1 MIAAVK
7 ALTPGI
13 QYRVSTPQGRRPSRL
28 MTSLFAL
35 ASLFWLPQVLGW
47 SATGH
52 QLTCDVAERQLTD
65 AVKARIQ
72 GLMLALPDDQ
82 RDALFDG
89 KALTFSDLCTWAD
102 QVRPL
107 KQYGPVRSWHYV
119 NVERGATTVT
129 YDKCVTGCLLTAIE
143 THIALLKQADLSPWP
158 RLQSLMFLSHW
169 IGDLHQP
176 LHVSF
181 FEDLGGNR
189 TRVTGYDACS
199 NLHGVWDFCL
209 VATTGKTRSDL
220 LAELLGLPGAEGFD
234 QGPVLSWAQESM
246 DLVTHPRVQ
255 YCRKTEA
262 GCKPWS
268 TKTYA
273 LSPDYQA
280 INWPVAK
287 RRLAQ
292 AGFRLAGL
300 MNSLMA
306 AP

>member
-1 MIAAVK
+1 MITVKPLKPRLLNRVKPILARQKRRVIAVLM
-7 ALTPGI
+7 ALG
-13 QYRVSTPQGRRPSRL
+13 SC
-28 MTSLFAL
+28 
-35 ASLFWLPQVLGW
+35 FWLPAALGW

-52 QLTCDVAERQLTD
+52 QLTCEVAESQLTD
-65 AVKARIQ
+65 SVKARIQ
-72 GLMLALPDDQ
+72 VLMQALPDAQ
-82 RDALFDG
+82 REDVFEG
-89 KALTFSDLCTWAD
+89 KALAFADLCTWAD

-107 KQYGPVRSWHYV
+107 KQYRSVASWHYV
-119 NVERGATTVT
+119 NVARDASTVN
-129 YDKCVTGCLLTAIE
+129 YDKCITGCLLTAIE
-143 THIALLKQADLSPWP
+143 THIGLLQQAELSSWS

-189 TRVTGYDACS
+189 TQVTGYEDCA

-209 VATTGKTRSDL
+209 VATTGKSRSDL
-220 LAELLGLPGAEGFD
+220 LVELLALPGADGFD
-234 QGPVLSWAQESM
+234 QGTALSWAQESM

-255 YCRKTEA
+255 YCRKSES
-262 GCKPWS
+262 GCEPWS
-268 TKTYA
+268 TQRYA

-287 RRLAQ
+287 LRLAQ
-292 AGFRLAGL
+292 AGYRLVGL
-300 MNSLMA
+300 MNTLMA

>member
-1 MIAAVK
+1 MTIMVKPFKPRPQDRVKPTLARQIQRVIAGLIV
-7 ALTPGI
+7 
-13 QYRVSTPQGRRPSRL
+13 
-28 MTSLFAL
+28 FA
-35 ASLFWLPQVLGW
+35 SCFWLPAAMGW

-52 QLTCDVAERQLTD
+52 QLTCEVAESQLTD
-65 AVKARIQ
+65 EVKARIQ
-72 GLMLALPDDQ
+72 GLMQALPDAQ
-82 RDALFDG
+82 RDDLFDG
-89 KALTFSDLCTWAD
+89 KALTFADLCTWAD

-107 KQYGPVRSWHYV
+107 KQYRSVASWHYV
-119 NVERGATTVT
+119 NVARDASTVS

-143 THIALLKQADLSPWP
+143 THIGLLQQTELSPWP

-189 TRVTGYDACS
+189 TQVTGYDDCA

-209 VATTGKTRSDL
+209 VSTTGKSRSDL
-220 LAELLGLPGAEGFD
+220 LVELLALPGAEGFD
-234 QGPVLSWAQESM
+234 QGTALSWAQESM

-255 YCRKTEA
+255 YCRKSEL
-262 GCKPWS
+262 GCAPWS
-268 TKTYA
+268 TQRYA

-287 RRLAQ
+287 LRLAQ
-292 AGFRLAGL
+292 AGYRLAGL
-300 MNSLMA
+300 MNTLMA

>member
-1 MIAAVK
+1 MITVK
-7 ALTPGI
+7 AIKPRFQNRVKPTLARQTRRAIAGVIALT
-13 QYRVSTPQGRRPSRL
+13 SC
-28 MTSLFAL
+28 
-35 ASLFWLPQVLGW
+35 FWLPAALGW

-52 QLTCDVAERQLTD
+52 QLTCEVAASQLTD
-65 AVKARIQ
+65 PVKTRIQ
-72 GLMLALPDDQ
+72 ALMQALPDAQ
-82 RDALFDG
+82 RDDLFDG
-89 KALTFSDLCTWAD
+89 KALTFADLCTWAD

-107 KQYGPVRSWHYV
+107 KQYRSVASWHYV
-119 NVERGATTVT
+119 NVARDASSVN

-143 THIALLKQADLSPWP
+143 THIGLLQQTELSPWP

-189 TRVTGYDACS
+189 TQVTGYDDCA

-209 VATTGKTRSDL
+209 VSTTGKSRSDL
-220 LAELLGLPGAEGFD
+220 LVELLALPGADGFD
-234 QGPVLSWAQESM
+234 QGTALSWAQESL

-255 YCRKTEA
+255 YCRKSEV
-262 GCKPWS
+262 GCAPWS
-268 TKTYA
+268 TQRYA

-287 RRLAQ
+287 LRLAQ
-292 AGFRLAGL
+292 AGYRLAGL
-300 MNSLMA
+300 MNTLMA

>member
-1 MIAAVK
+1 
-7 ALTPGI
+7 
-13 QYRVSTPQGRRPSRL
+13 L
-28 MTSLFAL
+28 M
-35 ASLFWLPQVLGW
+35 Q
-47 SATGH
+47 
-52 QLTCDVAERQLTD
+52 
-65 AVKARIQ
+65 
-72 GLMLALPDDQ
+72 ALPDAQ
-82 RDALFDG
+82 RDDLFDG
-89 KALTFSDLCTWAD
+89 KALTFADLCTWAD

-107 KQYGPVRSWHYV
+107 KQYRSVASWHYV
-119 NVERGATTVT
+119 NVARDASSVN

-143 THIALLKQADLSPWP
+143 THIGLLQQTELSPWP

-189 TRVTGYDACS
+189 TQVTGYDDCA

-209 VATTGKTRSDL
+209 VSTTGKSRSDL
-220 LAELLGLPGAEGFD
+220 LVELLALPGAEGFD
-234 QGPVLSWAQESM
+234 QGTALSWAQESM

-255 YCRKTEA
+255 YCRKSEV
-262 GCKPWS
+262 GCAPWS
-268 TKTYA
+268 TQRYA

-287 RRLAQ
+287 LRLAQ
-292 AGFRLAGL
+292 AGYRLAGL
-300 MNSLMA
+300 MNTLMA

>member
-1 MIAAVK
+1 MMTTVKPLRPRLQNRAKNPFSRQARHTIAA
-7 ALTPGI
+7 
-13 QYRVSTPQGRRPSRL
+13 L
-28 MTSLFAL
+28 MAVGSLL
-35 ASLFWLPQVLGW
+35 WLPAALGW

-52 QLTCDVAERQLTD
+52 QLTCEVAESQLS
-65 AVKARIQ
+65 AEVRARIQ
-72 GLMLALPDDQ
+72 GLMQALPDDQ
-82 RDALFDG
+82 RTDLFDG
-89 KALTFSDLCTWAD
+89 KALTFADLCTWAD

-107 KQYGPVRSWHYV
+107 KQYRSVASWHYV
-119 NVERGATTVT
+119 NVARDASAVH

-143 THIALLKQADLSPWP
+143 THIGLLQQAALSPWP

-189 TRVTGYDACS
+189 TQVTGYEDCT

-209 VATTGKTRSDL
+209 VASTGKSRSDL
-220 LAELLGLPGAEGFD
+220 LIELLALPGANDFD
-234 QGPVLSWAQESM
+234 QGTTLIWAQESL

-255 YCRKTEA
+255 YCRKSES
-262 GCKPWS
+262 GCEPWS
-268 TKTYA
+268 SQRYA

-287 RRLAQ
+287 LRLAQ
-292 AGFRLAGL
+292 AGYRLAGL
-300 MNSLMA
+300 MNTLMA